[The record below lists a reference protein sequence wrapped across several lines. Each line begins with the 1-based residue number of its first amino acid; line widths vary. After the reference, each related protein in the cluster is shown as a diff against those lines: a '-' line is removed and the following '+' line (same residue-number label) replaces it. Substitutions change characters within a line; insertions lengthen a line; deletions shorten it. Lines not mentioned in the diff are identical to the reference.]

1 MQTKHVLTKSTLTHL
16 FRLGPVLSPNDC
28 VIGLARLLAAPQLQ
42 LTEELSLLRSSRGQR
57 EASRAVTFSFLFFF
71 FSQSTKRGGV
81 DRGMKDRNRQIVG
94 GGRIWLFLFFLAQ
107 W

>member
-1 MQTKHVLTKSTLTHL
+1 MQTKHVLPKSPLTHL

-57 EASRAVTFSFLFFF
+57 EASRAVTFFFF
-71 FSQSTKRGGV
+71 FFTEHHAGRGGAWNE
-81 DRGMKDRNRQIVG
+81 G
-94 GGRIWLFLFFLAQ
+94 F
-107 W
+107 